1 MTRGQLGSFT
11 QQKSCRPAIL
21 KTAAIKRQCPTSP
34 PGSSSESGTATTAH
48 GTAAPCLLMA
58 RRQQRQRLVQ
68 QAGAAGGSPTTTRC
82 IFGGC
87 ETSLRGQV
95 HKKEQKSAQQKPS
108 PVQQSELTA
117 NNLCAEGTTTPA
129 AAAASDAAGLNST
142 SSSFE
147 DASQARNSHY
157 RDPSPLRPGPRHR
170 MLAGQSRSDDDYDDE
185 ESEET
190 RKARMSS
197 LALKKQ
203 FIYYEGKMKTVLVQ
217 LWPDAN
223 RIPLHERHRLQDP
236 MKKHYGRLSQ
246 RARLLKEFENNKRKQ
261 PREIVE
267 VPLLPRR
274 MQQEAKVRLMAW
286 YQPISLTLA
295 EPTGAATTAAGPA
308 ADAQAS
314 AEPVNSTD
322 NKHTR

>member
-87 ETSLRGQV
+87 ETSLRGQGR
-95 HKKEQKSAQQKPS
+95 KKDQKSAQQKPP
-108 PVQQSELTA
+108 PVQQPELTA

-157 RDPSPLRPGPRHR
+157 RDPSPLRPGPRHHT
-170 MLAGQSRSDDDYDDE
+170 LAGQSRSDDDYDDE